1 MDFNRMSKD
10 EIIQWMSV
18 NLSTKELE
26 DCLKNTSKSVSKT
39 PTLTKSSKAKAKSS
53 PLKKKSKVVKK
64 IKSLPT
70 KLKPGSKK
78 IKFTPIKKKRT
89 SGVEETKNTSTPP
102 SLSQLKLDNAK
113 RAAKE
118 MCKNMK
124 HITIN
129 SVMYKG
135 KKKTDAQIRYN
146 VSKELLKKSM
156 KGGKGD
162 KVSMTLTLAALKKEC
177 KSNKSN
183 KFGNKKQIEKYL
195 LKLMRPN

>member
-26 DCLKNTSKSVSKT
+26 DCLKNTSETVSKT
-39 PTLTKSSKAKAKSS
+39 PTLTKSSKAKAKST

-89 SGVEETKNTSTPP
+89 SSGGHEETKNTSTPP
-102 SLSQLKLDNAK
+102 SSSKSRLDNAK
-113 RAAKE
+113 KAAID

-129 SVMYKG
+129 SVVYKG
-135 KKKTDAQIRYN
+135 KKKTAAQIRYN

-177 KSNKSN
+177 KSNK
-183 KFGNKKQIEKYL
+183 FGNKKQIEKYL
-195 LKLMRPN
+195 LRLMRPN

>member
-1 MDFNRMSKD
+1 MDFNKMSKD

-39 PTLTKSSKAKAKSS
+39 PTLSKSPKPKAKSS
-53 PLKKKSKVVKK
+53 PLMRKSKSVKK

-78 IKFTPIKKKRT
+78 IKFKKKPT
-89 SGVEETKNTSTPP
+89 SSGGNEEAKNTSTP
-102 SLSQLKLDNAK
+102 LSSSKSRLDNAK
-113 RAAKE
+113 RAAID

-146 VSKELLKKSM
+146 ITKKLLKKSM

-177 KSNKSN
+177 KDN

-195 LKLMRPN
+195 LRLMRPN

>member
-39 PTLTKSSKAKAKSS
+39 PTLTKSSKAKAKST

-177 KSNKSN
+177 KSNK
-183 KFGNKKQIEKYL
+183 FGNKKQIEKYL